1 MADSKTPSRLRI
13 SRLLWINIGLQL
25 GAIVLAFLVTSVVLL
40 VAGAPPFQ
48 AYWEIAKGAVGSL
61 SSFSNVLVAWV
72 PLLLAAAGVLVTFA
86 AGLWNIG
93 VEGQIVTG
101 ALLTTWVL
109 RALQD
114 TSVSPALIIILGLI
128 AGIVGGAL
136 WATLAGVLKTFGGVN
151 EIFGGL
157 GLNYVA
163 TALTLWLIFGPWKRP
178 GIGSMSG
185 TEPFPDQLALPTVAG
200 LRLSLWSLGLAI
212 VAIIAVYVLLE
223 RTHAGLRLKAVGLN
237 RRAAFLLGVPTW
249 QYGLLAFFICGGLA
263 GLAGAVQV
271 TGVYHRLIPS
281 ISSGYGFLGLMIGM
295 LILYRAIWV
304 APVAL
309 FFAALNIGSIQLP
322 IVLKLDSTLS
332 GVIQGALVLLVLLVE
347 GARQRYLR
355 RARLRALTAL
365 ALPASPP
372 GAPHPDSLP
381 PALGAP
387 FPPEAPHTDIPPSE
401 AS

>member
-1 MADSKTPSRLRI
+1 MPAPPGTPPDTPKTRRFSRQT
-13 SRLLWINIGLQL
+13 WINLGLQL
-25 GAIVLAFLVTSVVLL
+25 GALVLAFLLTSVVLL

-48 AYWEIAKGAVGSL
+48 AYVEIAKGAAGS
-61 SSFSNVLVAWV
+61 FTNVSNVLVAWV

-93 VEGQIVTG
+93 VEGQIVLG
-101 ALLTTWVL
+101 AVLTTWVL
-109 RALQD
+109 RLLQG
-114 TSVSPALIIILGLI
+114 TSLPPALIIALAIL
-128 AGIVGGAL
+128 AGIGGGAL
-136 WATLAGVLKTFGGVN
+136 WAALTGALKTFGGVN

-157 GLNYVA
+157 GLNFVA

-185 TEPFPDQLALPTVAG
+185 TEPFPSELHLPTVG
-200 LRLSLWSLGLAI
+200 GGRLSLWSLGLG
-212 VAIIAVYVLLE
+212 IAAVIFVYILLE

-249 QYGLLAFFICGGLA
+249 QYVILAFFLCGGLA

-295 LILYRAIWV
+295 LIAYRAIWV

-332 GVIQGALVLLVLLVE
+332 GVLQGALVLTVLLVE

-355 RARLRALTAL
+355 RTRLAVVAES
-365 ALPASPP
+365 PPP
-372 GAPHPDSLP
+372 GAPQPKTPPAGLP
-381 PALGAP
+381 PT
-387 FPPEAPHTDIPPSE
+387 EIPPATDSE
-401 AS
+401 RA